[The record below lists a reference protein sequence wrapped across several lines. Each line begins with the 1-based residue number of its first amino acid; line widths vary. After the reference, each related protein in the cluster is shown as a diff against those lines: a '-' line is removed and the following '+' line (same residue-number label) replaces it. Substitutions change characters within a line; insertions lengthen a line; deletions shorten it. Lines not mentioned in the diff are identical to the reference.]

1 MSGQSSKNEGPGS
14 AAFGRLRH
22 PHSGSSNGRVVP
34 AAYPPPVDSQKEFVK
49 RGLDSEDEL
58 IEVGVAIVGG
68 GTAGLACANRLL
80 QLLGDDPE
88 TMERLGEVPV
98 AVIEKAKTCGGHNLS
113 GAVMRPGPLQE
124 LFPELTREQW
134 RQEGFAFGEVKKE
147 SVYVLP
153 SAKTKIRIPP
163 PPPQHNHGNEVIS
176 VSALARYQQRV
187 AEEAGAYILTETAAT
202 QLIVEDGR
210 VVGVR
215 SGDKGRGKDGEPLSN
230 FEPGTD
236 IKAQATVLAEGCWGH
251 ITGAAIKEFD
261 LAAGREPQVWEL
273 GVKEV
278 WKVTKPLDRVIHTLA
293 GWPLK
298 ISAKYGQIGG
308 SWIYPMKNEK
318 TGEDLVSIGF
328 IIDLDYADATTSAH
342 DLLQEIKT
350 HPLFKGILEGGE
362 RVAWGAKALPAGG
375 YWAMPKLSMPGALL
389 VGDAAGIMN
398 LASLKGVHYAIKS
411 GMLAAES
418 IYAALKRGD
427 SSLESY
433 EQVVEDS
440 IIGKDLWEQRNTRQP
455 FQKGL
460 IRGGPLVNLMI
471 ATKGRFPGGR
481 WALHRN
487 DAKPMFI
494 GKTKDSY
501 PKPDGKYTF
510 DKLSSVFITGNA
522 TRDDAP
528 NHIRVQKHVPREV
541 AETWRWM
548 CPAGVYEIPEDGEG
562 GNESGVV
569 DVIVNYT
576 NCVQCGA
583 ITAKGGRLTT
593 PEGGDGPLYQIL

>member
-1 MSGQSSKNEGPGS
+1 MSGHNGS
-14 AAFGRLRH
+14 H
-22 PHSGSSNGRVVP
+22 NGKVVP
-34 AAYPPPVDSQKEFVK
+34 AAYPPPVDSQKEFIK
-49 RGLDSEDEL
+49 RGLDAEDEL

-80 QLLGDDPE
+80 QLLGDDPQ

-134 RQEGFAFGEVKKE
+134 RKEGFAFGEVTKE
-147 SVYVLP
+147 SVYMLTGP
-153 SAKTKIRIPP
+153 KTKLRVPIPVVP
-163 PPPQHNHGNEVIS
+163 NFKNHGNEVVS
-176 VSALARYQQRV
+176 VSAMARFQQRQ

-210 VVGVR
+210 VVGAR
-215 SGDKGRGKDGEPLSN
+215 SGDKGRGKDGEPLGN

-278 WKVTKPLDRVIHTLA
+278 WKVAKPLDRVIHTLA

-298 ISAKYGQIGG
+298 IPAKYGQIGG
-308 SWIYPMKNEK
+308 SWIYPMKDEK

-328 IIDLDYADATTSAH
+328 IVDLDYADATTSAH
-342 DLLQEIKT
+342 DLLQQIKT

-418 IYAALKRGD
+418 IYAALKRGE
-427 SSLESY
+427 SSFEDY
-433 EQVVEDS
+433 E
-440 IIGKDLWEQRNTRQP
+440 
-455 FQKGL
+455 
-460 IRGGPLVNLMI
+460 
-471 ATKGRFPGGR
+471 
-481 WALHRN
+481 
-487 DAKPMFI
+487 
-494 GKTKDSY
+494 
-501 PKPDGKYTF
+501 
-510 DKLSSVFITGNA
+510 
-522 TRDDAP
+522 
-528 NHIRVQKHVPREV
+528 
-541 AETWRWM
+541 
-548 CPAGVYEIPEDGEG
+548 
-562 GNESGVV
+562 
-569 DVIVNYT
+569 
-576 NCVQCGA
+576 
-583 ITAKGGRLTT
+583 
-593 PEGGDGPLYQIL
+593 

>member
-1 MSGQSSKNEGPGS
+1 MSS
-14 AAFGRLRH
+14 H
-22 PHSGSSNGRVVP
+22 NGAGNGKVVP
-34 AAYPPPVDSQKEFVK
+34 AAYPPPVDSRKEFVK
-49 RGLDSEDEL
+49 RGLDPEDEL

-124 LFPELTREQW
+124 LFGEMTREQW
-134 RQEGFAFGEVKKE
+134 RAEGFAFGEVKKE
-147 SVYVLP
+147 AVYVLP
-153 SAKTKIRIPP
+153 NSKTKIRIPP

-202 QLIVEDGR
+202 QLIVQDGR

-215 SGDKGRGKDGEPLSN
+215 SGDKGRGKEGEELGN

-251 ITGAAIKEFD
+251 VTGAAIKEFD

-278 WKVTKPLDRVIHTLA
+278 WKVAKPLDRVIHTLA

-375 YWAMPKLSMPGALL
+375 YWAMPKLSMPGAVL

-418 IYAALKRGD
+418 IYAALKRGE
-427 SSLESY
+427 SSFENY

-440 IIGKDLWEQRNTRQP
+440 IIGKDMWEQRNTRQP

-460 IRGGPLVNLMI
+460 IKGGPLVNLMI

-481 WALHRN
+481 WSLHRN

-494 GKTKDSY
+494 GSTKDSY

-548 CPAGVYEIPEDGEG
+548 CPAGVYEIPEDAPEHGA
-562 GNESGVV
+562 V